1 MTERDMDKLTR
12 HTPRL
17 CAVVI
22 AYNQRKQTLACLR
35 ALSGV
40 TYPAWTILLVD
51 NGSTDGTAEAV
62 AGAFPEI
69 CVLRLDE
76 NQGYAEGANR
86 GIERVLADSAE
97 YILLLNNDVW
107 FSPEAPSILIAAAE
121 ADPRI
126 ATVGPKV
133 YYADEPHKLQ
143 STGGMLDRQTMR
155 SRLIGQGEL
164 DQGQY
169 DRSRDVDFVSGC
181 AMLIRAQ
188 AWCTVGGFD
197 PAYFLYYEEVDWCL
211 RAHQAGWKV
220 MYIPFVA
227 IWHANQTSTGTEP
240 GLVMYYT
247 TRNRLLLAQRY
258 AGRWT
263 RLAIYVDALQRAGR
277 SMYYLLASH
286 QRPQAVAT
294 LRAVRDFARGRLG
307 RGPYPAIPK

>member
-1 MTERDMDKLTR
+1 
-12 HTPRL
+12 
-17 CAVVI
+17 
-22 AYNQRKQTLACLR
+22 
-35 ALSGV
+35 
-40 TYPAWTILLVD
+40 LLID
-51 NGSTDGTAEAV
+51 NGSIDGTAEAV
-62 AGAFPEI
+62 AQAFPQV

-76 NQGYAEGANR
+76 NQGYVGGTNIGVTRALANGA
-86 GIERVLADSAE
+86 D
-97 YILLLNNDVW
+97 YILLLNNDVVVP
-107 FSPEAPSILIAAAE
+107 SNAPGALVAAAE
-121 ADPRI
+121 ADPHV
-126 ATVGPKV
+126 AVVGSKI
-133 YYADEPHKLQ
+133 YYADESRRFQ
-143 STGGMLDRQTMR
+143 SAGGTVDWRTMR
-155 SRLIGQGEL
+155 LQLIGQGEL

-169 DRSRDVDFVSGC
+169 NCAKDVDFVSGC

-188 AWCTVGGFD
+188 AWCTIGEFD

-211 RAHQAGWKV
+211 RAQRAGWKV

-227 IWHANQTSTGTEP
+227 IWHADQTSTGSEP

-263 RLAIYVDALQRAGR
+263 RLAIYVGALQRAGR

-286 QRPQAVAT
+286 RRPQAVAT